1 MADLTQQY
9 LDILRGYGVDTSQL
23 QYADPAKLKRIVD
36 QTRQAPDTGGG
47 AMAVGQQAAQ
57 QAAKDVIGGT
67 TPRKGL
73 EDLLKEAHT
82 GPSITQAASEAV
94 LPMSE
99 VPAMSAPRELSIR
112 QHPGGPQPQGDI
124 ERPTSLG
131 VKTSTATL
139 RPDKV
144 ASEVAAPKMDYDRQV
159 LPDKIAGKVAAPKM
173 DYDRQVLPDKI
184 AGEVPAPEMD
194 YDRDIRPDRIAGEV
208 PAPDMT
214 FEDNELEFDPT
225 RGRYQE
231 RPFLMEET
239 VVTPQPEEVEDKPS
253 FLSRLGGFAKDNPEL
268 LAQIAQAGG
277 GLMQDIAQGRAQKA
291 ADAKTRGAMAQS
303 NLIGALTG
311 GKSRPAVMREEAEQG
326 GLLARL
332 GQAVEAGGRVAGGEM
347 QRRTVEEDKKQDV
360 EFQEKALGQKDEEIR
375 IQDAAQQADKAY
387 KEAIVNIKKL
397 SAGLGSADTQKQ
409 IKQMQG
415 TLNVIGKFKK
425 DLEGIKGIEGMIQGQ
440 ATRLPL
446 LGKMLSKDAQRYQDQ
461 RAMLVGTVAKII
473 NGGGS
478 QVSNFEHEQAEK
490 VIPNLTSPRD
500 VGEFGQAKFTQLE
513 EIINLRIAALRGGNF
528 DSIDMQVAEMISDP
542 NEPTQIDPADQGT
555 MEQALNGDAE
565 AERLIRAKYPNL
577 MD

>member
-67 TPRKGL
+67 TPRKSL

-124 ERPTSLG
+124 DRPTSLG

-159 LPDKIAGKVAAPKM
+159 LPDKIAG
-173 DYDRQVLPDKI
+173 
-184 AGEVPAPEMD
+184 EVPAPEMD
-194 YDRDIRPDRIAGEV
+194 YDRDIRPDKIAGEV

-347 QRRTVEEDKKQDV
+347 KRRT
-360 EFQEKALGQKDEEIR
+360 ALSQRDEEMGLKGRKVAADELNAESQKAYREAMAGVYEKQLGVDDRKTAARLTSDYLKAAENQRKESRLPVKQITELASQFSTLNKLDSLEDFIVGADFSALEMGPLSLDEPSQFIFGTDPR
-375 IQDAAQQADKAY
+375 VAQGKIQGLIMEIAQSVPGVLTEQDQKRLEQILFTMNDRPSTALDIADAFRQAKIEGLTTQLGGLKEAGGYDVSYFERQIQDYGKDKG
-387 KEAIVNIKKL
+387 EEGLIKL
-397 SAGLGSADTQKQ
+397 L
-409 IKQMQG
+409 QG
-415 TLNVIGKFKK
+415 TK
-425 DLEGIKGIEGMIQGQ
+425 LE
-440 ATRLPL
+440 
-446 LGKMLSKDAQRYQDQ
+446 
-461 RAMLVGTVAKII
+461 
-473 NGGGS
+473 
-478 QVSNFEHEQAEK
+478 
-490 VIPNLTSPRD
+490 
-500 VGEFGQAKFTQLE
+500 LE
-513 EIINLRIAALRGGNF
+513 
-528 DSIDMQVAEMISDP
+528 
-542 NEPTQIDPADQGT
+542 
-555 MEQALNGDAE
+555 
-565 AERLIRAKYPNL
+565 
-577 MD
+577 

>member
-159 LPDKIAGKVAAPKM
+159 LPDKIAG
-173 DYDRQVLPDKI
+173 
-184 AGEVPAPEMD
+184 EVPAPEMD
-194 YDRDIRPDRIAGEV
+194 YDRDIRPDKIAGEV

-347 QRRTVEEDKKQDV
+347 QRRTVEEDREQDV
-360 EFQEKALGQKDEEIR
+360 EFQERALGQKDEEIR
-375 IQDAAQQADKAY
+375 IKDAAQQADKAY
-387 KEAIVNIKKL
+387 KEAITGIKQL
-397 SAGLGSADTQKQ
+397 SAGLGGAATQKQ

-425 DLEGIKGIEGMIQGQ
+425 DIMGIEGIQGVIQGQ

-446 LGKMLSKDAQRYQDQ
+446 LGKMLSEDAQRYQDQ

-478 QVSNFEHEQAEK
+478 QVSNFEQQQAEK
-490 VIPNLTSPRD
+490 VVPDLTSPRD

-513 EIINLRIAALRGGNF
+513 DIINLRIAALRGGSTG
-528 DSIDMQVAEMISDP
+528 SIDTQVAEMISDP
-542 NEPTQIDPADQGT
+542 DEPTQIDPADQG
-555 MEQALNGDAE
+555 MIEQALNGDAE

>member
-67 TPRKGL
+67 TPRKSL

-112 QHPGGPQPQGDI
+112 QHLGGPQPQGDI

-159 LPDKIAGKVAAPKM
+159 LPDKIAG
-173 DYDRQVLPDKI
+173 
-184 AGEVPAPEMD
+184 EVPAPEMD
-194 YDRDIRPDRIAGEV
+194 YDRDIRPDKIAGEV

-277 GLMQDIAQGRAQKA
+277 GFMQDIAQGRAQKA

-347 QRRTVEEDKKQDV
+347 QRRTVEEDREQDV
-360 EFQEKALGQKDEEIR
+360 EFQERALGQKDEEIR
-375 IQDAAQQADKAY
+375 IKDAAQQTDKAY

-446 LGKMLSKDAQRYQDQ
+446 LGKMLSEDAQRYQDQ

-513 EIINLRIAALRGGNF
+513 DIINLRIAALRGGNL
-528 DSIDMQVAEMISDP
+528 DSIDMQVAEMIS
-542 NEPTQIDPADQGT
+542 NANTPTQIDPADQGT

-565 AERLIRAKYPNL
+565 AERLIRAKYPHL

>member
-67 TPRKGL
+67 TPRKSL

-112 QHPGGPQPQGDI
+112 QHLGGPQPQGDI

-159 LPDKIAGKVAAPKM
+159 LPDKIAG
-173 DYDRQVLPDKI
+173 
-184 AGEVPAPEMD
+184 EVPAPEMD
-194 YDRDIRPDRIAGEV
+194 YDRDIRPDKIAGEV

-277 GLMQDIAQGRAQKA
+277 GFMQDIAQGRAQKA

-347 QRRTVEEDKKQDV
+347 QRRTVEEDREQDV
-360 EFQEKALGQKDEEIR
+360 KFQERALGQKDEEIR
-375 IQDAAQQADKAY
+375 IKDAAQQTDKAY

-446 LGKMLSKDAQRYQDQ
+446 LGKMLSEDAQRYQDQ

-513 EIINLRIAALRGGNF
+513 DIINLRIAALRGGNL
-528 DSIDMQVAEMISDP
+528 DSIDMQVAEMIS
-542 NEPTQIDPADQGT
+542 NANTPTQIDPADQGT

>member
-9 LDILRGYGVDTSQL
+9 LDILRGYGVDTSTL

-36 QTRQAPDTGGG
+36 QTRQASDTGGG

-82 GPSITQAASEAV
+82 GPSITQAGSDAA

-99 VPAMSAPRELSIR
+99 VPAMSAPRELAIR
-112 QHPGGPQPQGDI
+112 QDPGGPQSQGDI
-124 ERPTSLG
+124 NRPTSLG
-131 VKTSTATL
+131 VKTSTATLRPNTVTGEVPAPEMDYDRDIQPDKIAGENINRPTSLDVKTSTATL

-144 ASEVAAPKMDYDRQV
+144 ASEV
-159 LPDKIAGKVAAPKM
+159 
-173 DYDRQVLPDKI
+173 
-184 AGEVPAPEMD
+184 
-194 YDRDIRPDRIAGEV
+194 
-208 PAPDMT
+208 PAPDMA
-214 FEDNELEFDPT
+214 FEDSALDFDPT
-225 RGRYQE
+225 AGRYQE
-231 RPFLMEET
+231 HPILMEET
-239 VVTPQPEEVEDKPS
+239 VVTPESEEIKGEPS
-253 FLSRLGGFAKDNPEL
+253 FLSRLGGLAKNNPEL
-268 LAQIAQAGG
+268 MAQIAQAGG
-277 GLMQDIAQGRAQKA
+277 GLMQNIAQGRAQKK

-332 GQAVEAGGRVAGGEM
+332 GQAVQAGGSVAGGEM
-347 QRRTVEEDKKQDV
+347 QRRTVEEDKEQDV
-360 EFQEKALGQKDEEIR
+360 EFQERALGQKDEEIR
-375 IQDAAQQADKAY
+375 IKDAAQQTDKAY
-387 KEAIVNIKKL
+387 KEAIAGIKEL
-397 SAGLGSADTQKQ
+397 SAGLGGAATQKQ

-425 DLEGIKGIEGMIQGQ
+425 DIMGIEGIGGIIEGQ

-446 LGKMLSKDAQRYQDQ
+446 LGKMLNEDAQRYQDQ

-478 QVSNFEHEQAEK
+478 QVSNFEQQQAEK
-490 VIPNLTSPRD
+490 VVPDLTSPRD

-513 EIINLRIAALRGGNF
+513 DIINLRIDALRGGGTG
-528 DSIDMQVAEMISDP
+528 SIDMQVAEMMGDP
-542 NEPTQIDPADQGT
+542 DKPTKIDPADQGT

>member
-159 LPDKIAGKVAAPKM
+159 LPDKIAG
-173 DYDRQVLPDKI
+173 
-184 AGEVPAPEMD
+184 EVPAPEMD
-194 YDRDIRPDRIAGEV
+194 YDRDIRPDKIAGEV

-347 QRRTVEEDKKQDV
+347 KRRTVEEDREQDV
-360 EFQEKALGQKDEEIR
+360 EFQERALGQKDEEIR
-375 IQDAAQQADKAY
+375 IKDAAQQADKAY
-387 KEAIVNIKKL
+387 KEAIAGIKQL
-397 SAGLGSADTQKQ
+397 SAGLGGAATQKQ

-425 DLEGIKGIEGMIQGQ
+425 DILGIEGIQGVIQGQ

-446 LGKMLSKDAQRYQDQ
+446 LGKMLSEDAQRYQDQ

-478 QVSNFEHEQAEK
+478 QVSNFEQQQAEK
-490 VIPNLTSPRD
+490 VVPDLTSPRD

-513 EIINLRIAALRGGNF
+513 DIINLRIAALRGGSTG
-528 DSIDMQVAEMISDP
+528 SIDTQVAEMIS
-542 NEPTQIDPADQGT
+542 NANTPTQIDPADQGT

-565 AERLIRAKYPNL
+565 AERLIRAKYPHL

>member
-67 TPRKGL
+67 TPYKGL

-159 LPDKIAGKVAAPKM
+159 LPDKIAG
-173 DYDRQVLPDKI
+173 
-184 AGEVPAPEMD
+184 EVPAPEMD
-194 YDRDIRPDRIAGEV
+194 YDRDIRPDKIAGEV

-231 RPFLMEET
+231 RPILMEET

-347 QRRTVEEDKKQDV
+347 QRRTVEEDREQDV
-360 EFQEKALGQKDEEIR
+360 EFQERALGQKDEEIR
-375 IQDAAQQADKAY
+375 IKDAAQQADKAY
-387 KEAIVNIKKL
+387 KEAITGIKQL
-397 SAGLGSADTQKQ
+397 SAGLGGAATQKQ

-425 DLEGIKGIEGMIQGQ
+425 DIMGIEGIQGVIQGQ

-446 LGKMLSKDAQRYQDQ
+446 LGKMLSEDAQRYQDQ

-478 QVSNFEHEQAEK
+478 QVSNFEQQQAEK
-490 VIPNLTSPRD
+490 VVPDLTSPRD

-513 EIINLRIAALRGGNF
+513 DIINLRIAALRGGSTG
-528 DSIDMQVAEMISDP
+528 SIDTQVAEMISNPD
-542 NEPTQIDPADQGT
+542 EPTQIDPADQGT

-565 AERLIRAKYPNL
+565 AERLIRAKYPHL

>member
-9 LDILRGYGVDTSQL
+9 LDILRGYGVDTSTL

-67 TPRKGL
+67 TPYKGL

-82 GPSITQAASEAV
+82 GPSITQAGSDAA

-99 VPAMSAPRELSIR
+99 VPAMSAPRELAIR
-112 QHPGGPQPQGDI
+112 QDLGGPQSQGDI
-124 ERPTSLG
+124 NRPTSLG

-139 RPDKV
+139 RPDTV
-144 ASEVAAPKMDYDRQV
+144 TGEVPAPEMDYDRDIQ
-159 LPDKIAGKVAAPKM
+159 PNKIAGENINRPTSLDVKTSTATL
-173 DYDRQVLPDKI
+173 RPDKI

-194 YDRDIRPDRIAGEV
+194 YDRQVRPDKVASEV
-208 PAPDMT
+208 PTPYMA
-214 FEDNELEFDPT
+214 FEDSALDFDPT
-225 RGRYQE
+225 AGRYQE
-231 RPFLMEET
+231 HPILMEET
-239 VVTPQPEEVEDKPS
+239 VVTPEPEEIKGEPS
-253 FLSRLGGFAKDNPEL
+253 FLSRLGGLAKNNPEL
-268 LAQIAQAGG
+268 MAQIAQAGG
-277 GLMQDIAQGRAQKA
+277 GLMQNIAQGRAQKA

-347 QRRTVEEDKKQDV
+347 QRRTTEEDK
-360 EFQEKALGQKDEEIR
+360 ERALGQKDEEIR
-375 IQDAAQQADKAY
+375 IKDAAQQADKAY
-387 KEAIVNIKKL
+387 KEAIAGIKEL
-397 SAGLGSADTQKQ
+397 SAGLGGAATQKQ

-425 DLEGIKGIEGMIQGQ
+425 DIMGIKGIGGMIEGQ

-446 LGKMLSKDAQRYQDQ
+446 LGKMLNEDAQRYQDQ

-478 QVSNFEHEQAEK
+478 QVSNFEQQQAEK
-490 VIPNLTSPRD
+490 VVPDLTSPRD

-513 EIINLRIAALRGGNF
+513 DIINLRIAALRGGGTG
-528 DSIDMQVAEMISDP
+528 SIDMQVAEMMGDP
-542 NEPTQIDPADQGT
+542 DKPTKIDPADQGT

>member
-67 TPRKGL
+67 TPRKSL

-112 QHPGGPQPQGDI
+112 QHLGGPQPQGDI

-159 LPDKIAGKVAAPKM
+159 LPDKIAG
-173 DYDRQVLPDKI
+173 
-184 AGEVPAPEMD
+184 EVPAPEMD
-194 YDRDIRPDRIAGEV
+194 YDRDIRPDKIAGEV

-291 ADAKTRGAMAQS
+291 ADARTRGAMAQS

-311 GKSRPAVMREEAEQG
+311 GKSLPAGMREEAEQG

-347 QRRTVEEDKKQDV
+347 KRRTVEEDKEQDV
-360 EFQEKALGQKDEEIR
+360 EFQERALGQKDEEIR
-375 IQDAAQQADKAY
+375 IKDAAQQADKAY

-446 LGKMLSKDAQRYQDQ
+446 LGKMLSEDAQRYQDQ

-513 EIINLRIAALRGGNF
+513 DIINLRIAALRGGNL
-528 DSIDMQVAEMISDP
+528 DSIDMQVAEMIS
-542 NEPTQIDPADQGT
+542 NANTPTQIDPADQGT